1 MNVDINKLIEISCEL
16 EGLLLLA
23 REREANIPD
32 DVWRLVKNKITLLD
46 ELISQ
51 REMKESSIV
60 DCDVVA
66 PVDNYDENHECQE
79 SEVEKGSR
87 WEGGSAIF
95 DDKTGGDDM
104 PDFEMTFD
112 VVTDAVVDKVHV
124 DSKCCNPESY
134 AENEAV
140 ASNLS
145 STVITLDE
153 KLARDTMRDL
163 RKAFSINDRYR
174 FRRELFGNNEAD
186 MTDAINLVSAMT
198 SMSEAEDY
206 FYNDMEWDSDNEEV
220 KDFME
225 IVARY
230 FYSK

>member
-23 REREANIPD
+23 RERETNIPS

-46 ELISQ
+46 ELTSQ
-51 REMKESSIV
+51 VGIKESSIV
-60 DCDVVA
+60 GCDVVA
-66 PVDNYDENHECQE
+66 PVDSDNEIHKCPE
-79 SEVEKGSR
+79 EVEEDSR
-87 WEGGSAIF
+87 QEEPRAIF

-134 AENEAV
+134 AENEVV

-145 STVITLDE
+145 SIVITLDE

>member
-23 REREANIPD
+23 RERDANIPG
-32 DVWRLVKNKITLLD
+32 DVWRLVRDKIILLEKLTAQGGIEGSSTVDSNVVSPIDGEIEIHEQPEIDENEDCQNEEMDDILD
-46 ELISQ
+46 E
-51 REMKESSIV
+51 
-60 DCDVVA
+60 
-66 PVDNYDENHECQE
+66 
-79 SEVEKGSR
+79 
-87 WEGGSAIF
+87 
-95 DDKTGGDDM
+95 KTGCDERF
-104 PDFEMTFD
+104 DFEMTFD
-112 VVTDAVVDKVHV
+112 IKSDVVVDKVSE
-124 DSKCCNPESY
+124 DAKCCESESHV
-134 AENEAV
+134 ENEIV
-140 ASNLS
+140 ASNMPS
-145 STVITLDE
+145 SVITLDE
-153 KLARDTMRDL
+153 KLARDTMTDL

-186 MTDAINLVSAMT
+186 MTDAINLVSAMA

-230 FYSK
+230 FYGK